1 MELLDTE
8 ESSDPRQGA
17 VAMARHIKMKFFAF
31 TLHLEG
37 MDEIQRATKSPEH
50 ADSMVALIG
59 STALNRM
66 EKDDAETRATKM
78 HRCERM
84 QLSLYKLLEYW
95 AAEEA
100 NDCPALAACKIIDIY
115 INVKHRRRD
124 TATAKRELPVI
135 MIGNW
140 QNMHKMKY
148 GVHFRPNFAWLWCIA
163 FNLGPWWFDMFYVE
177 RQHKRVKRQVEPV
190 KNTSKFDGTVLQRF
204 LDDQMSSLQTFDVE
218 KPNYGLSE
226 RRVPSMLNGHPA
238 SMADS
243 LTWQGVAIH
252 VDDLVVRAQSRTAV
266 GVVVA
271 FFQHESDL
279 LLEVEVPAPIA
290 LRGRGKDI
298 HARVIVE
305 RTRPPARG
313 KLQVQVDGDE
323 GALAS

>member
-1 MELLDTE
+1 MTSRRLRCVLPLRATIYLARVIRFSSLSLYFVMMTKMELSDTE
-8 ESSDPRQGA
+8 ASSDPRQT
-17 VAMARHIKMKFFAF
+17 
-31 TLHLEG
+31 TL

-148 GVHFRPNFAWLWCIA
+148 GVHFRPNFA
-163 FNLGPWWFDMFYVE
+163 
-177 RQHKRVKRQVEPV
+177 
-190 KNTSKFDGTVLQRF
+190 
-204 LDDQMSSLQTFDVE
+204 
-218 KPNYGLSE
+218 
-226 RRVPSMLNGHPA
+226 
-238 SMADS
+238 
-243 LTWQGVAIH
+243 
-252 VDDLVVRAQSRTAV
+252 
-266 GVVVA
+266 
-271 FFQHESDL
+271 
-279 LLEVEVPAPIA
+279 
-290 LRGRGKDI
+290 
-298 HARVIVE
+298 
-305 RTRPPARG
+305 
-313 KLQVQVDGDE
+313 
-323 GALAS
+323 